1 MATFETLQDFAS
13 HLLNDSQALS
23 AFQTDPE
30 GVLQTAGLGDVS
42 ALDVQEILPLV
53 LDHSPVQGLGDL
65 STVLGSLS
73 TDNALGVLGGLGF
86 QDTGVTGALS
96 GVTATAQQLTGQFS
110 AVTDL
115 GQGLDA
121 DVLGDSLDSV
131 HGLTA
136 QGGITDVVGDI
147 TAQGQVTDIVGDLTS
162 GTDVLDTTQVTGAV
176 QDITTG
182 LGTGDV
188 LGGDVLGGG
197 LSGFGDIA
205 QAGDVLGGVGHVGDV
220 TSGIGGVSGVGDLGH
235 VADLH
240 NVDLGDIGVGDV
252 LSDNAIAF

>member
-1 MATFETLQDFAS
+1 MVTFETLQDFAS

-23 AFQTDPE
+23 AFQADPE

-53 LDHSPVQGLGDL
+53 LDHSPVQGLGG
-65 STVLGSLS
+65 VFGSLS
-73 TDNALGVLGGLGF
+73 SDNALDVL
-86 QDTGVTGALS
+86 DSGALGLPDTS
-96 GVTATAQQLTGQFS
+96 ALTGVTATAQQLTSQFS

-115 GQGLDA
+115 GDGLDA
-121 DVLGDSLDSV
+121 DVLGGSLDSV
-131 HGLTA
+131 NDLTA
-136 QGGITDVVGDI
+136 HAKVTEVVHDI
-147 TAQGQVTDIVGDLTS
+147 TAQSQVTDLVGDLSS
-162 GTDVLDTTQVTGAV
+162 GADVLDTTHVTGTV

-188 LGGDVLGGG
+188 LGGD
-197 LSGFGDIA
+197 LSGLTGTVTDNALHLGDIA

-220 TSGIGGVSGVGDLGH
+220 TSALGGVSGIGDISH
-235 VADLH
+235 VADLGH
-240 NVDLGDIGVGDV
+240 LDVGDV